1 MEGGRGEVGYKIVVE
16 SAIDICI
23 LSRILSSWPTCSNG
37 WQTMHR
43 RPIAD
48 SLAVFDVEM
57 LEKWWL
63 GNSAFSPQSDLPE
76 IKNLYEQKW
85 LWGMTNLVTYIYIY
99 MMHPPSS
106 HRNDK
111 GCWF

>member
-23 LSRILSSWPTCSNG
+23 LSIILSNWPTCSNE

-48 SLAVFDVEM
+48 DLAVFDVEM

-63 GNSAFSPQSDLPE
+63 GNSAFSPRSDLPGDKQF
-76 IKNLYEQKW
+76 IRANVAMGNDKPINLYKH
-85 LWGMTNLVTYIYIY
+85 TYDASTI
-99 MMHPPSS
+99 
-106 HRNDK
+106 
-111 GCWF
+111 